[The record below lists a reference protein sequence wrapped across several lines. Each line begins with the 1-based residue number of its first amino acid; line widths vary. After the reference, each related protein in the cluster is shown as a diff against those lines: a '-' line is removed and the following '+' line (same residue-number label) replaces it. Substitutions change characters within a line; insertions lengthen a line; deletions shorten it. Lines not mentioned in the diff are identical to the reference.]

1 MYMKGNINKRLDS
14 VIHLLMKYARDK
26 AFDRIMKAE
35 KGKSTRRTNIINK
48 RHQESLKLLTSNVC
62 MKDDDSWKVK
72 SVQLILPI

>member
-1 MYMKGNINKRLDS
+1 MKGNINKCLDS

-26 AFDRIMKAE
+26 TFDRIMKAE

-62 MKDDDSWKVK
+62 MKMTIVGKLNL
-72 SVQLILPI
+72 VQLILPI